1 MTIEEFLEKSALT
14 QKEFGALFGCTQGA
28 VGQWIRGQAKPH
40 PTTAMEIERY
50 TAGQITREELRPDI
64 DWSRPASLEAV
75 PQEGSEGLP
84 LQVEVPVVLQVAA

>member
-1 MTIEEFLEKSALT
+1 MTIEEFIEEAALT

-50 TAGQITREELRPDI
+50 TQGKLTRESLRPDI
-64 DWSRPASLEAV
+64 DWSRPPALEGA
-75 PQEGSEGLP
+75 PPEGSEGAALP
-84 LQVEVPVVLQVAA
+84 AADVLKAAA